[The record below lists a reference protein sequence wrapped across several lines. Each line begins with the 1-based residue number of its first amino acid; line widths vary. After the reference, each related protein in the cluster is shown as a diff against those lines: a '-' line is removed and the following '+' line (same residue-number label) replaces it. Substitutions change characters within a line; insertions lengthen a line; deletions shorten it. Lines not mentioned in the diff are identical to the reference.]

1 MQAVREMLLDVDVE
15 LEEYA
20 FIISQA
26 RNPALTPADR
36 LKLVE
41 AGVEAW
47 KRLEAAHRQLE
58 QHACEVS
65 DRTAAR
71 RVRHARPAMPV
82 RIGG

>member
-26 RNPALTPADR
+26 RNPALTPEDR

-58 QHACEVS
+58 QHTCEVPN
-65 DRTAAR
+65 RPAGR
-71 RVRHARPAMPV
+71 RGRHPRPAMPV
-82 RIGG
+82 RVSG